1 MADTEQSALEND
13 RRKLAPIALGVV
25 PSEGSHPARGLP
37 AILGLALLGMAGTV
51 AWMTTP
57 GFTDRV
63 GDLADRPQWVTWI
76 VVLAI
81 QAAVFL
87 GVLPAV
93 WIETRRSKLKFRGTP
108 LATLVVLLALLML
121 LPIAATVL
129 VDPAHPVQDVLR
141 RRIWPIS
148 VAGNIVAALAA
159 AGIVRTHKE
168 IEEAAPT
175 ADASDP
181 DEDVASFSEL
191 RRRLR
196 LLGGLLAVL
205 VALAVFGAGAQR
217 NAIVAMEVANAADA
231 TARANE
237 VEAAAANAR
246 AERFGIELVWSYG
259 LYYSFAL
266 VLVYMPPYLSLMA
279 LGRAIR
285 DKHTPPVAPND
296 PAYEGGKKVRDAW
309 DEVLQLKTT
318 TAESL
323 RAATLVLV
331 PLITSLGSTLLGGV
345 KVGE

>member
-1 MADTEQSALEND
+1 MADSGRPAGEED

-25 PSEGSHPARGLP
+25 PSQGSHPTHWLP
-37 AILGLALLGMAGTV
+37 WILGLAFVGMAGMA
-51 AWMTTP
+51 AWMTAP
-57 GFTDRV
+57 GFTERV
-63 GDLADRPQWVTWI
+63 GDLDNRPQWVIWV

-81 QAAVFL
+81 QGSVFL
-87 GVLPAV
+87 AALPAV
-93 WIETRRSKLKFRGTP
+93 WIETRRSSLKFRGTP
-108 LATLVVLLALLML
+108 LTTLVVLLALLA
-121 LPIAATVL
+121 LPIAAITFAGPV
-129 VDPAHPVQDVLR
+129 HPIQDVLR
-141 RRIWPIS
+141 WHILPLSIT
-148 VAGNIVAALAA
+148 GNVVAALAA

-168 IEEAAPT
+168 IEEAAP
-175 ADASDP
+175 AASP
-181 DEDVASFSEL
+181 RGADEDTASFLEL

-196 LLGGLLAVL
+196 LLGGLLAIL
-205 VALAVFGAGAQR
+205 VALTVFGAGAQR
-217 NAIVAMEVANAADA
+217 NAIVAMEVANAAEA
-231 TARANE
+231 TALGKAT
-237 VEAAAANAR
+237 EAAEANTR
-246 AERFGIELVWSYG
+246 AGLFGIELVWSYG

-296 PAYEGGKKVRDAW
+296 PVYEERKKIRDAW
-309 DEVLQLKTT
+309 DDVLQLKTT

>member
-1 MADTEQSALEND
+1 MADTPRTTRAEQ

-25 PSEGSHPARGLP
+25 PSQGSHPARGLP
-37 AILGLALLGMAGTV
+37 LILGLAFVGMAGMA
-51 AWMTTP
+51 AWMSAP
-57 GFTDRV
+57 DFTERV
-63 GDLADRPQWVTWI
+63 GTLDDQPQWVTWI
-76 VVLAI
+76 LVLAI
-81 QAAVFL
+81 QASVFL
-87 GVLPAV
+87 AVLPAV
-93 WIETRRSKLKFRGTP
+93 WIETSRSKLKFRGTP
-108 LATLVVLLALLML
+108 LTTLVILLALLLL
-121 LPIAATVL
+121 LPVTAVSA
-129 VDPAHPVQDVLR
+129 DPIHPIQDVLR
-141 RRIWPIS
+141 GRTWPITL
-148 VAGNIVAALAA
+148 AGNLVAALAA

-175 ADASDP
+175 ASPRDP
-181 DEDVASFSEL
+181 DEDVAIFLEL

-196 LLGGLLAVL
+196 LLGGILAVL

-217 NAIVAMEVANAADA
+217 NAIVAMEVANAAEA
-231 TARANE
+231 TASEKPA
-237 VEAAAANAR
+237 VAAEATER

-266 VLVYMPPYLSLMA
+266 VLAYLPPYLSLTA

-285 DKHTPPVAPND
+285 DKHTPAVAPND
-296 PAYEGGKKVRDAW
+296 AAFEERKKVRDAW
-309 DEVLQLKTT
+309 DDVLQLKTT